1 MTEAV
6 FQFKAIA
13 RKLNRQEQKAEFEA
27 KNPPEIGWPMF
38 GVMPY
43 GGSCESVTLTVADLP
58 ANMSD
63 WPKASLS
70 SLAHPEWPYTGTPH
84 EWRINQTQPLND

>member
-1 MTEAV
+1 MESLMTSAV
-6 FQFKAIA
+6 FDFKSIN
-13 RKLNRQEQKAEFEA
+13 KILNRQEQKAEFEA

-58 ANMSD
+58 S
-63 WPKASLS
+63 W
-70 SLAHPEWPYTGTPH
+70 
-84 EWRINQTQPLND
+84 LNVKI